1 MTRKLYYISLPLLQ
15 SFSLSPFYLSLSLPP
30 SPFLSPSLLLPFSLP
45 PSFSPSFS
53 PSLSS
58 SFSPSLSPSLPPSLP
73 LSLPLYMYLT
83 LSFSS
88 LFTVLLFLIHGPSLS
103 FYSNVLLSE
112 SPSELSRMNLIQF
125 GLSKSSCDIAK
136 ELLEGPEDED
146 TPTFADPEL
155 PTKKDPSKD
164 DNDTVSP
171 QTERRGSV
179 CLTKEGTIKLGQFI
193 QKIVD
198 SKLCRV
204 CMDSPVS
211 AVFCPCGH
219 LISCYKCALECTQC
233 PLCRSTIAYVQYV
246 YGSGL

>member
-1 MTRKLYYISLPLLQ
+1 
-15 SFSLSPFYLSLSLPP
+15 
-30 SPFLSPSLLLPFSLP
+30 
-45 PSFSPSFS
+45 
-53 PSLSS
+53 
-58 SFSPSLSPSLPPSLP
+58 
-73 LSLPLYMYLT
+73 
-83 LSFSS
+83 
-88 LFTVLLFLIHGPSLS
+88 
-103 FYSNVLLSE
+103 
-112 SPSELSRMNLIQF
+112 MNLIQF

-146 TPTFADPEL
+146 TPTFTNPEL